1 MSNFILGGLFTEGNT
16 DVKFLSSVVERT
28 LEAVAFECSG
38 YIETKVETIN
48 INKSGLNF
56 NQQVKEASRVSFR
69 NFGVSL
75 LFVHTD
81 SDSLSDEL
89 IFQSKITPAKLILL
103 EQDETYCKNIVA
115 IVPIQ
120 MTESWMI
127 ADKELLKKEIGIDKS
142 DTELGIQSMPELIN
156 NPKFIIEEIIRIS
169 KEDETK
175 RKRNKGLQIS
185 DLYQIIG
192 QKIDLK
198 ELEKLSSYIKFK
210 QSLIDELKELN
221 FYHK

>member
-142 DTELGIQSMPELIN
+142 DTELGIQS
-156 NPKFIIEEIIRIS
+156 
-169 KEDETK
+169 
-175 RKRNKGLQIS
+175 
-185 DLYQIIG
+185 
-192 QKIDLK
+192 
-198 ELEKLSSYIKFK
+198 
-210 QSLIDELKELN
+210 
-221 FYHK
+221 